1 MKENSERAQGR
12 VLTNLVLGTVIV
24 SLLFLGVMRRVY
36 LGDQPAPSNLT
47 SWLASGILGMSV
59 VTLFRVNVLR
69 QPSTNLLGSILAA
82 CFVLVGLINWFS
94 PDPSR
99 VMWVLPILAAS
110 YWMPCILQARL
121 ASIATLAIQGV
132 AWVQLEFVGQTAIA
146 FGWSAVAIFGIV
158 GFAEYSR
165 WARAAGA
172 EKMAG
177 VEQGKTLFLATV
189 SHELR
194 TPLHGVSAAL
204 DHIKANKDRPDQ
216 FEDQLQAAIRSCENA
231 TSLVNDLLDHQQL
244 VHDDLTL
251 NAKPQLIQPFIGH
264 VARELSALAESK
276 GLKLRHSVSSALAD
290 EVRVFDE
297 RRLRQIIQNLA
308 ANAIKYTHSGGVHI
322 DLVEGEKSNELVIRV
337 SDTGTG
343 VPSELQEQLFEP
355 FFRINRGDNRG
366 SGLGLFICRRL
377 AQLMGGNIVLE
388 SSSERGTTFKVTLIL
403 ESAELPISEAHVET
417 DSPDLTG
424 RRVLIADDSSIN
436 RIMFKSMLAGSGCEI
451 FEAADGVQAIAQVQT
466 LAPDIVFM
474 DIDMP
479 ELDGLEATQRLRA
492 EGAGV
497 PIIAQT
503 ASLMPEQVQLY
514 LSSGFDDVL
523 GKPFAKSALIQLIA
537 TLTEH
542 SSGSQASA

>member
-1 MKENSERAQGR
+1 MDKDVESVQGR
-12 VLTNLVLGTVIV
+12 MLTNLVLGTVIF
-24 SLLFLGVMRRVY
+24 SLLFLGVVRRVY
-36 LGDQPAPSNLT
+36 LSDQQPPLNL
-47 SWLASGILGMSV
+47 SIWLAVGIWVLSA

-69 QPSTNLLGSILAA
+69 QPSEMVLEFILAA
-82 CFVLVGLINWFS
+82 CFVLVALMNWYS
-94 PDPSR
+94 PDPAR
-99 VMWVLPILAAS
+99 VLWVLPMLAAC
-110 YWMPCILQARL
+110 YWMSSITKARL
-121 ASIATLAIQGV
+121 AAISTFAIQGV
-132 AWVQLEFVGQTAIA
+132 AWMQLELVGQVAIV
-146 FGWSAVAIFGIV
+146 FGWSAIAIFGII

-165 WARAAGA
+165 WTRSVGA
-172 EKMAG
+172 LKLAS
-177 VEQGKTLFLATV
+177 VERGKTLFLATV

-194 TPLHGVSAAL
+194 TPMHGISAAL

-216 FEDQLQAAIRSCENA
+216 FEGQLQAAIRSCENA

-251 NAKPQLIQPFIGH
+251 NAKPQLIAPFIGH
-264 VARELSALAESK
+264 VARELHGLAEAK
-276 GLKLRHSVSSALAD
+276 GLKLGHSVSSALVD

-308 ANAIKYTHSGGVHI
+308 ANAIKYTRSGSVHI
-322 DLVEGEKSNELVIRV
+322 DLAKGGKNDELVIRV
-337 SDTGTG
+337 SDTGDG
-343 VPSELQEQLFEP
+343 VPAELQDQLFEP

-388 SSSERGTTFKVTLIL
+388 SSSERGTTFKVTLML
-403 ESAELPISEAHVET
+403 ERAELPVPQAHAEI
-417 DSPDLTG
+417 DLPDLAG
-424 RRVLIADDSSIN
+424 CRVLIADDSSIN

-466 LAPDIVFM
+466 QAPDIVFM

-479 ELDGLEATQRLRA
+479 ELDGLEATCRLRA
-492 EGAGV
+492 EGATI

-514 LSSGFDDVL
+514 LSSGFNDVL
-523 GKPFAKSALIQLIA
+523 GKPFTKGALTQMIS
-537 TLTEH
+537 TLTT
-542 SSGSQASA
+542 

>member
-1 MKENSERAQGR
+1 M
-12 VLTNLVLGTVIV
+12 LTNLVLGTVIF

-36 LGDQPAPSNLT
+36 LSDQQAPQNLPF
-47 SWLASGILGMSV
+47 WLAVGILWLSA
-59 VTLFRVNVLR
+59 VTLFRVNVTR
-69 QPSTNLLGSILAA
+69 QPSTKLLQLILGA
-82 CFVLVGLINWFS
+82 CLVLVGIVNWFI
-94 PDPSR
+94 PDPTR
-99 VMWVLPILAAS
+99 IMWVLPILAAT
-110 YWMPCILQARL
+110 YWMPSLLHARL
-121 ASIATLAIQGV
+121 AVLSVLAIQGV
-132 AWVQLEFVGQTAIA
+132 AWVQLEFVGQSAIG

-158 GFAEYSR
+158 GFAEHSR
-165 WARAAGA
+165 WARSAGA
-172 EKMAG
+172 QKLAS
-177 VEQGKTLFLATV
+177 VEHGKSLFLATV

-204 DHIKANKDRPDQ
+204 DHIKANKDRPER

-251 NAKPQLIQPFIGH
+251 NAKPKLIAPFIGH
-264 VARELSALAESK
+264 VARELHGLAEAK
-276 GLKLRHSVSSALAD
+276 GLKLSHSVSSALVD
-290 EVRVFDE
+290 EVRVLDE

-308 ANAIKYTHSGGVHI
+308 ANAIKYTRSGGVHI
-322 DLVEGEKSNELVIRV
+322 DLAEGGKNDELVIRI

-343 VPSELQEQLFEP
+343 IPVDLQDQLFEP

-377 AQLMGGNIVLE
+377 AQLMGGNVVLE
-388 SSSERGTTFKVTLIL
+388 SSSERGTTFKVTLML
-403 ESAELPISEAHVET
+403 ECAELPVSQAHAEI
-417 DSPDLTG
+417 DLPDLAG
-424 RRVLIADDSSIN
+424 CRVLIADDSSIN

-451 FEAADGVQAIAQVQT
+451 LEAADGVQAIAQVQT
-466 LAPDIVFM
+466 QAPDIVFM

-479 ELDGLEATQRLRA
+479 ELDGLEATCRLRA
-492 EGAGV
+492 EGATI

-514 LSSGFDDVL
+514 LSNGFNDVL
-523 GKPFAKSALIQLIA
+523 GKPFAKGALTQMIA
-537 TLTEH
+537 TLTTP